1 MSDEKQKSSF
11 ENDGSVM
18 FTTTDSAYLR
28 QNLSGSERS
37 VLNSQISRGIDF
49 SDLTESQVADLFL

>member
-1 MSDEKQKSSF
+1 MSDEKRKSSF
-11 ENDGSVM
+11 ENDGSAM
-18 FTTTDSAYLR
+18 FTTTDSEYLR